1 MFLNFVADKDC
12 INQYHFEIS
21 IRKKPNRMAT
31 LDLDGKT
38 ERQSSSLPT
47 RKTKVFITRAI
58 HHTIFFLSLLYHLFC
73 SLECVF
79 GRTIN
84 SDLKFVWQSIRL
96 RIIIIVL
103 HTRNIFAKM
112 VGNAVKRCPF
122 RHAKW
127 REILSL
133 APNAYITSAE
143 EKCWFVLNYT
153 RLESTT
159 SNGMHYQT
167 RAYFHNSHKN
177 VQNITIY

>member
-1 MFLNFVADKDC
+1 MYIDLMCKQLALIHC
-12 INQYHFEIS
+12 HFKVL

-84 SDLKFVWQSIRL
+84 SD
-96 RIIIIVL
+96 
-103 HTRNIFAKM
+103 
-112 VGNAVKRCPF
+112 
-122 RHAKW
+122 
-127 REILSL
+127 
-133 APNAYITSAE
+133 
-143 EKCWFVLNYT
+143 
-153 RLESTT
+153 
-159 SNGMHYQT
+159 
-167 RAYFHNSHKN
+167 
-177 VQNITIY
+177 

>member
-1 MFLNFVADKDC
+1 MEKQRDKAAAFPRGRPKFL
-12 INQYHFEIS
+12 
-21 IRKKPNRMAT
+21 
-31 LDLDGKT
+31 
-38 ERQSSSLPT
+38 SLA
-47 RKTKVFITRAI
+47 RSITRF
-58 HHTIFFLSLLYHLFC
+58 FFLSLLYHLFC

-177 VQNITIY
+177 VQNTTIY